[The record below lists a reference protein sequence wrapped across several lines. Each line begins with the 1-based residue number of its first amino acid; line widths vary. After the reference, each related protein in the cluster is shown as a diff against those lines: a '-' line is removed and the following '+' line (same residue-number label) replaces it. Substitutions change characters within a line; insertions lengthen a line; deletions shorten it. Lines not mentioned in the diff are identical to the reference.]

1 MKTFFWGRKMTT
13 VFTNGKIAVTKCM
26 IFGLTV
32 LSEDGNWL
40 PINQLSKEDF
50 SLVEKLIDNNPTFPW
65 KEELNQIREALK
77 VA

>member
-1 MKTFFWGRKMTT
+1 
-13 VFTNGKIAVTKCM
+13 M